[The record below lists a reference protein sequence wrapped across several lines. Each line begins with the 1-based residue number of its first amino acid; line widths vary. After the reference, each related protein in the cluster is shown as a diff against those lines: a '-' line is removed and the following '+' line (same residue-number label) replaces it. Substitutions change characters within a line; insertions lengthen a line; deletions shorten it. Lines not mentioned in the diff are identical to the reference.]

1 MSEDTRKPTAFILDA
16 EPEAPK
22 KKRAPRAITGIEIE
36 TLPEDTGLVALPPS
50 AIERSTPR
58 RLKWAG
64 VFFSA
69 LLFLIALWASNAAL
83 ALIEDLF
90 SRSIY
95 LGYAATI
102 AAGLAGLAAIVIIL
116 REIWGL
122 VSLRRIEHIQSKAAH
137 AINFDDKTA
146 AEEATANL
154 RALYA
159 NRADCAYGLKQLASH
174 DHEIIDPRNRIR
186 LAERHLLT
194 PLDEEAHRIV
204 ARAARRVTLLTT
216 VTPAAALDILFVAA
230 QNIRMLREL
239 ASLYGGRPSALS
251 TWRLARLVI
260 AHLAVAGGLAL
271 SDTLLQHLL
280 GKGLLGR
287 LSARFGEGAVN
298 GILTAR
304 IGLAAMAV
312 CRPIPQE
319 GDARQTL
326 ANMLRELVS
335 FEESKDAADSKSQS

>member
-1 MSEDTRKPTAFILDA
+1 MSEDMRKPTAFILDT

-22 KKRAPRAITGIEIE
+22 KRRAPRAVVGIEIE
-36 TLPEDTGLVALPPS
+36 TLPEDTGLVAVPPS
-50 AIERSTPR
+50 AIERSTPKR
-58 RLKWAG
+58 FKWAG

-69 LLFLIALWASNAAL
+69 LLFLVTLWAADAAL

-102 AAGLAGLAAIVIIL
+102 AASLAGLAAIAIIL
-116 REIWGL
+116 REILGL
-122 VSLRRIEHIQSKAAH
+122 MRLRRIEHIQSKAAH
-137 AINFDDKTA
+137 AINFDDKAA
-146 AEEATANL
+146 AEEAAANL
-154 RALYA
+154 RSLYA
-159 NRADCAYGLKQLASH
+159 SRADCAYGLTQLASH

-186 LAERHLLT
+186 LSERHLLT

-239 ASLYGGRPSALS
+239 ASLYGGRPSTLS

-304 IGLAAMAV
+304 IGLAAKAV
-312 CRPIPQE
+312 CRPVPLE
-319 GDARQTL
+319 GDARETL
-326 ANMLRELVS
+326 GSLMRELVS
-335 FEESKDAADSKSQS
+335 FEEGKDVTESKSQS